1 MKYFCPIFFAFLF
14 LSINILPQVNKSVHQ
29 RDLENYG
36 TAAKQPGLYDL
47 SGKDIIPLKKEK
59 SAANCVFGYL
69 PDWEYSSDRQ
79 YLKYNLL
86 THIAAFDFTVSSSGA
101 ITNPSYWPWT
111 DVIDSA
117 HNHGVKIILCAVC
130 FDTAAIRSLLT
141 NSTVK
146 QTFFSNLK
154 SKITQYQLDGVNI
167 DFEGMKTALRGSLMN
182 TFMQDLTTYMHTQ
195 IPGSEVSFAGPA
207 VNWGGWDLPGLANA
221 CDYIF
226 IMGYDF
232 YGSWSTTTGPS
243 APLTGGSYN
252 ITNTVNV
259 QYAGINPQ
267 KLILGCPYYGD
278 KWMTRTNLPHAS
290 VTKFIGSTF
299 AKSDFPNY
307 NTYGKKWASDNQ
319 VPWYTW
325 QNNDTSWYQV
335 WFDNDS
341 SLSLKY
347 DLAKSKNFKGIGM
360 WALGYDGS
368 LTVLWELLRRSIFVP
383 VELSSF
389 SAECDGN
396 NVNLNWSTATETNNY
411 GFELFRTN
419 IADNK
424 KINLTFIKGAGSS
437 SIAAGYSYTDV
448 VPVQG
453 RYLYTLVQM
462 DYDGTANEIASKEIA
477 VNTNMKYLLGQ
488 NYPNPFNPNTT
499 ISYRLAISGP
509 VTIKVYDILGNE
521 VKTLVNEYKLA
532 GNYTA
537 NFDASKLSSG
547 VYIYRITAGS
557 FTASRKMTII
567 K

>member
-1 MKYFCPIFFAFLF
+1 MKFYFPVILLAVAIFTNTLA
-14 LSINILPQVNKSVHQ
+14 QVNKSAHQ
-29 RDLENYG
+29 RDYENYG
-36 TAAKQPGLYDL
+36 SAVKQPGMYNPD
-47 SGKDIIPLKKEK
+47 GKDILPLRKAK
-59 SAANCVFGYL
+59 SVTNYVFGYL

-79 YLKYNLL
+79 YLKYDLL
-86 THIAAFDFTVSSSGA
+86 THIAAFDFTVSSSGS
-101 ITNPSYWPWT
+101 ITNPSYWPWS

-117 HNHGVKIILCAVC
+117 HNHGVKVVLCAVC

-141 NSTVK
+141 NTTVK
-146 QTFFSNLK
+146 QTFFANLK
-154 SKITQYQLDGVNI
+154 SKITQFQLDGVNI
-167 DFEGMKTALRGSLMN
+167 DFEGMKTSMRGSLMN

-207 VNWGGWDLPGLANA
+207 VNWGGWDLPGLANS

-278 KWMTRTNLPHAS
+278 KWMTRTNQPHAS

-299 AKSDFPNY
+299 AKNDFPNA
-307 NTYGKKWASDNQ
+307 NTYGKKWAADNQ

-347 DLAKSKNFKGIGM
+347 DLAKSKNYKGVGM

-368 LTVLWELLRRSIFVP
+368 LTVLWNLLRRSIFVP
-383 VELSSF
+383 VELNSF
-389 SAECDGN
+389 SAEREGDK
-396 NVNLNWSTATETNNY
+396 VILRWSTTTETNNY

-419 IADNK
+419 LAGNK
-424 KINLTFIKGAGSS
+424 KTQIAFIKGAGTSQD
-437 SIAAGYSYTDV
+437 ANNYSFTENITAS
-448 VPVQG
+448 G
-453 RYLYTLVQM
+453 NYLYSLVQK
-462 DYDGTANEIASKEIA
+462 DYDGTEREIASKEIA
-477 VNTNMKYLLGQ
+477 VNTSMKYQLGQ
-488 NYPNPFNPNTT
+488 NYPNPFNPGTT
-499 ISYRLAISGP
+499 IKYELPQASKVNI
-509 VTIKVYDILGNE
+509 TIYDVLGNE
-521 VKTLVNEYKLA
+521 VKILVNEYKPA
-532 GNYTA
+532 GNYIV

-547 VYIYRITAGS
+547 VYIYRLSAGG
-557 FTASRKMTII
+557 FAASKKMTVV

>member
-1 MKYFCPIFFAFLF
+1 MKFYFSFFLLF
-14 LSINILPQVNKSVHQ
+14 MAISVNILPQANKSVHQ
-29 RDLENYG
+29 RDYENYG
-36 TAAKQPGLYDL
+36 TTVKQPGLFDL
-47 SGKDIIPLKKEK
+47 SGKDIKPLNKQK
-59 SAANCVFGYL
+59 SVSSCVFGYL

-79 YLKYNLL
+79 YLKYDLL
-86 THIAAFDFTVSSSGA
+86 THIAAFDFNVSSTGA
-101 ITNPSYWPWT
+101 IANPSYWPWT

-117 HNHGVKIILCAVC
+117 HNHGVKVILCAVC

-141 NSTVK
+141 NAAVK
-146 QTFFSNLK
+146 QTFFTNLK

-207 VNWGGWDLPGLANA
+207 VNWGGWDLPGLANS

-232 YGSWSTTTGPS
+232 YGSWSNSTGPS

-267 KLILGCPYYGD
+267 KLILGCPYFGD
-278 KWMTRTNLPHAS
+278 KWMTKTNQAHAA

-299 AKSDFPNY
+299 AKSDIPNS
-307 NTYGKKWASDNQ
+307 NTYGLKWAADNQ

-347 DLAKSKNFKGIGM
+347 DLAKNKNYKGVGM

-368 LTVLWELLRRSIFVP
+368 LTTLWDLLRRSIFVP

-389 SAECDGN
+389 SADRDGDKIM
-396 NVNLNWSTATETNNY
+396 LKWSTATETNNY
-411 GFELFRTN
+411 GFIIFRTN
-419 IADNK
+419 LAGNK
-424 KINLTFIKGAGSS
+424 KTQIAFIKGEGSS
-437 SIAAGYSYTDV
+437 QAANNYSFAENI
-448 VPVQG
+448 PASG
-453 RYLYTLVQM
+453 NYLYSLVQK
-462 DYDGTANEIASKEIA
+462 DYDGTEKEIASKEIA
-477 VNTNMKYLLGQ
+477 VNTSMKFLLGQ
-488 NYPNPFNPNTT
+488 NYPNPFNPATT
-499 ISYRLAISGP
+499 ISYSVAKSGP
-509 VTIKVYDILGNE
+509 VTIKVYDVLGNE
-521 VKTLVNEYKLA
+521 VKTLVNEYRVA
-532 GNYTA
+532 GVYSIT
-537 NFDASKLSSG
+537 FDAGRLASGIYFYKLKIGTFSD
-547 VYIYRITAGS
+547 IK
-557 FTASRKMTII
+557 KMILI